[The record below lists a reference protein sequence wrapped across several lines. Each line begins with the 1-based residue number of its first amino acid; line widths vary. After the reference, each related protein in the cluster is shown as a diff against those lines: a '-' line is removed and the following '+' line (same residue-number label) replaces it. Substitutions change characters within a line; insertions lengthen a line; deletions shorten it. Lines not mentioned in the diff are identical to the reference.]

1 MKGNL
6 ENETIELKDDLGDER
21 IELEQK
27 RS

>member
-6 ENETIELKDDLGDER
+6 EIETIELKDDLGDER